1 MNGRMA
7 MQPDKPY
14 TVPQKQLLENMG
26 VRRLKNKLCS
36 AGPGFCKTCQGCA
49 FGREYTKRGM
59 PTPASAKR
67 KG

>member
-14 TVPQKQLLENMG
+14 TVPQKQLPENMG

-49 FGREYTKRGM
+49 FGREYTARMLGRGEK
-59 PTPASAKR
+59 T
-67 KG
+67 